1 MTMLSTSFAAR
12 RPHHRHAA
20 PGVSA
25 LPSAVRWW
33 VLLCLVSVLGFQS
46 LGLVHRTLHGGGGG
60 SRAGVAASSRDTA
73 SANLAFQSPS
83 TVSPNLAFKSPSL
96 GHLPGSI
103 DCQLLD
109 ELSTALGPIAQAL
122 AWTALLPDHPVAT
135 PAPHSATVAQVWRVP
150 ARAPPAA

>member
-1 MTMLSTSFAAR
+1 MLPTSFAAR

-20 PGVSA
+20 RGVSA

-46 LGLVHRTLHGGGGG
+46 LGLVHRTLHGGSGGG
-60 SRAGVAASSRDTA
+60 SRASLVASPGHAAS
-73 SANLAFQSPS
+73 PG
-83 TVSPNLAFKSPSL
+83 VAFKSPSL

-135 PAPHSATVAQVWRVP
+135 PQPHSAAVAQVWRVP

>member
-1 MTMLSTSFAAR
+1 M
-12 RPHHRHAA
+12 
-20 PGVSA
+20 SA

-46 LGLVHRTLHGGGGG
+46 LGLVHRALHGGAG
-60 SRAGVAASSRDTA
+60 AGVPRPGFTVSTRDTA
-73 SANLAFQSPS
+73 RPDIAL
-83 TVSPNLAFKSPSL
+83 KSPSL

-109 ELSTALGPIAQAL
+109 ELSTALGPVTQAL

-135 PAPHSATVAQVWRVP
+135 PQPHSATVAQVWRVP